1 MDDSTAF
8 LVGLA
13 LAVVLIVSL
22 MFFVIPEPAQRAIVA
37 TDRLDLAVL
46 SFRNSSTWEGV
57 DETVRARVESTLV
70 NEPGINVFS
79 RAQIDS
85 LLAEQMMSE
94 SGLIDATTAVKLGS
108 LTGISKLITGTVVA
122 VDTQADATT
131 ICLTWENGACSEEAP
146 GTRYSVEILSQVSV
160 VNTQTGLIERSV
172 DATGSASVTLPAET
186 TFGGFDSLL
195 AAAATEI
202 AESVTSSL
210 SAAYTR
216 ELRYG
221 LYIDYEI
228 KREGFVGIEESS
240 RFTPSDG
247 DIHLIV
253 HFTRAQPEELFDVA
267 WSDSSATFDKQVED
281 VVSDNDWR
289 VYSLD
294 VSGMSPGRYFVRGT
308 VTGTAVF
315 EIPFTITP

>member
-1 MDDSTAF
+1 MDDSTAI

-46 SFRNSSTWEGV
+46 SFRNSSTWESV

-221 LYIDYEI
+221 LYTDYEI

-253 HFTRAQPEELFDVA
+253 HFTRTQPEELFDVA

-308 VTGTAVF
+308 LTGTAVF

>member
-1 MDDSTAF
+1 
-8 LVGLA
+8 
-13 LAVVLIVSL
+13 VVLIVSL
-22 MFFVIPEPAQRAIVA
+22 MFFVIPEPPQRAVVA
-37 TDRLDLAVL
+37 TDRLDLALL

-79 RAQIDS
+79 RAQLDS

-94 SGLIDATTAVKLGS
+94 SGLVDAATAVKLGS
-108 LTGISKLITGTVVA
+108 LTGVSKLITGSVIG
-122 VDTQADATT
+122 VDTRAEATT
-131 ICLTWENGACSEEAP
+131 VCITWENGACSQEAP
-146 GTRYSVEILSQVSV
+146 GTRYSVQVRSQVSV
-160 VNTQTGLIERSV
+160 VNTTTGLIERSL
-172 DATGSASVTLPAET
+172 DTTGTSSVTLPAET
-186 TFGGFDSLL
+186 SFGGFDSLL
-195 AAAATEI
+195 ANAASEI

-210 SAAYTR
+210 SNAYTR

-221 LYIDYEI
+221 LYTGYET
-228 KREGFVGIEESS
+228 KREGFVGTEESA
-240 RFTPSDG
+240 RFTSTED

-253 HFTRAQPEELFDVA
+253 HFTRAQQGELFDVA
-267 WSDSSATFDKQVED
+267 WSDSSGTFDKQVED

-294 VSGMSPGRYFVRGT
+294 VSDMSPGRYFVRGSLNE
-308 VTGTAVF
+308 TAVF